1 MSFYQTG
8 SDIEYRMIQLEIA
21 NKGFSMAPR
30 PNCASQRANDPTVAT
45 HDTQVFYFQKYP
57 DKICLLSSKM
67 SLAPCFCIG
76 CFKLTLFK

>member
-1 MSFYQTG
+1 MTFYQIG
-8 SDIEYRMIQLEIA
+8 SNIEYRVIQLKIA

-57 DKICLLSSKM
+57 DKIRLYPQKCPLL
-67 SLAPCFCIG
+67 LVFV
-76 CFKLTLFK
+76 